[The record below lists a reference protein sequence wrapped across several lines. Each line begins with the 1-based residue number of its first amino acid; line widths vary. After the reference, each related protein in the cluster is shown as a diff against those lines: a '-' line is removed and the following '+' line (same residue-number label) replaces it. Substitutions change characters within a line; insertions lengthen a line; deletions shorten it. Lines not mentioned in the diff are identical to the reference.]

1 MEFHENF
8 RYSINFDYECRFEE
22 ECTFCNEFVGN
33 LEKTL
38 FYQVIGNKVRS
49 RILKETNNF
58 VVIPTVGQIIEGY
71 LLIMP
76 KKHYL
81 SVGHLP
87 DSFYPEL
94 ESLYYE
100 TKNILIK
107 YYASPVFFLS
117 MVLSLVYISVYE
129 IDIIPSQYLR
139 QLAAKAVDRLDKWN
153 WRS

>member
-107 YYASPVFFLS
+107 YYASPVFFFEHGSVSRL
-117 MVLSLVYISVYE
+117 YIG
-129 IDIIPSQYLR
+129 L
-139 QLAAKAVDRLDKWN
+139 
-153 WRS
+153 